1 MSVEITVRIKLGEK
15 DFTLTMDEMRKLHD
29 ILQYCFNERKAGL
42 YPYVRQYPA
51 TAGSFFDDPI
61 MYFASSSDSSALAA
75 GTFAKAIDLGWTEFP
90 KLNRTEMNN
99 ADD

>member
-42 YPYVRQYPA
+42 YPYMRQYPA
-51 TAGSFFDDPI
+51 ATGFTGLSRQNC
-61 MYFASSSDSSALAA
+61 
-75 GTFAKAIDLGWTEFP
+75 TET
-90 KLNRTEMNN
+90 NH